1 MAKPGRNDPCSCGSG
16 KKYKKCCLAKDEA
29 EMQLQAEHEQRARAR
44 PWDVHNIADRMATKW
59 ADDTDDA
66 IADLSHTVVAL
77 VKAGKNDDAEAAART
92 LILRYPDR
100 PDGWD
105 CLGIVHE
112 ARGENRQ
119 AVDCYR
125 KMREIM
131 RAHPDDYYQDY
142 EAEFAKLIAKLD
154 PSTPT

>member
-1 MAKPGRNDPCSCGSG
+1 MTTLRR
-16 KKYKKCCLAKDEA
+16 
-29 EMQLQAEHEQRARAR
+29 QRA
-44 PWDVHNIADRMATKW
+44 P
-59 ADDTDDA
+59 
-66 IADLSHTVVAL
+66 
-77 VKAGKNDDAEAAART
+77 
-92 LILRYPDR
+92 LRYPDR

-119 AVDCYR
+119 AADCYR
-125 KMREIM
+125 KMRGIM

-142 EAEFAKLIAKLD
+142 EAEFAELIAKLD